1 MGMFQGLDT
10 SASGLTAE
18 RLRLDL
24 IANNIANVNT
34 TRTGRTTALGNQI
47 PYTRQMAVFVP
58 RPPEAN
64 FAQILGQAVAV
75 ANTQNGMTPGGSV
88 TPGGL
93 AASGSSLAA
102 GVPAFSNGVQV
113 AAIVEDRAPYELEYN
128 PDSPDAVRVP
138 ENGVPVGYVRKP
150 NVNIVTEM
158 VDMISAS
165 RAYEANV
172 TALNASKAM
181 FSKALEI
188 GKG

>member
-1 MGMFQGLDT
+1 MGMFQGMDT
-10 SASGLTAE
+10 SASGLTAQ

-64 FAQILGQAVAV
+64 FAQILGQVMASS
-75 ANTQNGMTPGGSV
+75 TGFKGTTPGSSAIATRLPVSV
-88 TPGGL
+88 GT
-93 AASGSSLAA
+93 
-102 GVPAFSNGVQV
+102 GVQV
-113 AAIVEDRAPYELEYN
+113 AAIVEDTAPYELEYN
-128 PDSPDAVRVP
+128 PDSPDAVTVP

-172 TALNASKAM
+172 TALNASKSM